1 MVRKGDIHYAH
12 KSALSAAM
20 NGVGMEWRFPE
31 GKHSIAIGEKYT
43 GKSCLLNI
51 VLNHSYGLIES
62 TLKLDDIPYIYR
74 RINTNQ
80 CVQT

>member
-51 VLNHSYGLIES
+51 DSSKPFLWPH
-62 TLKLDDIPYIYR
+62 
-74 RINTNQ
+74 
-80 CVQT
+80 